1 MKNFIFLFSFIAS
14 SLASFNVLAE
24 QTAIQSDQP
33 QQVQTDNQPFSED
46 ELAQM
51 LAPIALYPDSL
62 LTHILIASTYP
73 IEIVEA
79 DRWLKKN
86 KELSTEEAAESV
98 KDFNWDASVKALVP
112 FKRILNRLSED
123 LTWTQQLGD
132 AFLQDESRLLESIQS
147 LRKQAEL
154 AGNLQKMDNMEVS
167 YEDSNI
173 VIEPRE
179 KEIVY
184 VPYYDTRIV
193 YGTWHSVS
201 YPPVYWQPH
210 HSVYVNRYNP
220 FYYHSGIHI
229 SFNYFF
235 SAFHWSNRHVVVV
248 NTHHRKHRYYEQRP
262 RRLIVNG
269 GYAKHWKHQP
279 IHRKGVAYRT
289 KQTHSKYSH
298 KKIKVRE
305 MSHKSHHAIQKK
317 LKHNVKKSSHVSRHK
332 SNDRG
337 KNKSF
342 SNNKAK
348 AKYKSKQYA
357 TTEKHRNIKSH
368 KGQYSNS
375 RAKKE
380 NPAKVVSKNYK
391 KSSSKHSAKSVKSS
405 SSKKKYNSSHKQNN
419 RNKLVKSNHSKSEKR
434 RHN

>member
-14 SLASFNVLAE
+14 SLVSFNLLAE
-24 QTAIQSDQP
+24 QTPRLSNQQ
-33 QQVQTDNQPFSED
+33 QQVQAETQPFSED

-79 DRWLKKN
+79 HRWLKKN
-86 KELSTEEAAESV
+86 KGLSTENAAQSV

-112 FKRILNRLSED
+112 FERILSRLSED

-132 AFLQDESRLLESIQS
+132 AFLQDESRLLESIQE
-147 LRKQAEL
+147 LRKQAQL
-154 AGNLQKMDNMEVS
+154 AGNLQKMDNMDVS
-167 YEDSNI
+167 YEDNNI
-173 VIEPRE
+173 VIEPIE

-184 VPYYDTRIV
+184 VPYYDTRMV

-201 YPPVYWQPH
+201 YPPVYWKPH
-210 HSVYVNRYNP
+210 HSVYVSHYNP

-248 NTHHRKHRYYEQRP
+248 NTHHYKHRYYEQRP

-269 GYAKHWKHQP
+269 GYAKHWQHQP
-279 IHRKGVAYRT
+279 VHRKGVAYRT
-289 KQTHSKYSH
+289 KQTRSKYNH
-298 KKIKVRE
+298 KQVLVRE
-305 MSHKSHHAIQKK
+305 TSHNSHYALQQK
-317 LKHNVKKSSHVSRHK
+317 LKRNVKNNSHFVSNK
-332 SNDRG
+332 SNKITTSRD
-337 KNKSF
+337 KSL
-342 SNNKAK
+342 SNRSIKP
-348 AKYKSKQYA
+348 KSKQYVV
-357 TTEKHRNIKSH
+357 TDKYKNIKSH
-368 KGQYSNS
+368 KVQHSNS

-380 NPAKVVSKNYK
+380 NTTKVVSKIYK
-391 KSSSKHSAKSVKSS
+391 KSSSKSSAKATRAS
-405 SSKKKYNSSHKQNN
+405 SSKHKYNSSRKQSH
-419 RNKLVKSNHSKSEKR
+419 RSTLVKRNHSKSVKK